1 MIGLHG
7 SFVEV
12 FGMGLFIKGKSGI
25 GKTTLLLKLLN
36 RGHFFISDDL
46 VIFKK
51 DNFSRI
57 IAFNNGKFIAHLRDF
72 GFIDIVKTYGIEV
85 VKDSSILNLV
95 VELREDKFLLEEE
108 EILDS
113 KFKKIII
120 NPSIDIDDFE
130 NYVRILKAE
139 IYDRVH

>member
-51 DNFSRI
+51 DSFSRI
-57 IAFNNGKFIAHLRDF
+57 VAFNNGKFIAHLRNF

-113 KFKKIII
+113 KFKKIIV
-120 NPSIDIDDFE
+120 NPSIDIDNFE
-130 NYVRILKAE
+130 NYIRILKAE

>member
-12 FGMGLFIKGKSGI
+12 FGIGLFIKGKSGI

-36 RGHFFISDDL
+36 RGHFFVSDDL

-57 IAFNNGKFIAHLRDF
+57 IAFNNGKFIAHLRNF
-72 GFIDIVKTYGIEV
+72 GFIDIIKTYGIKA
-85 VKDSSILNLV
+85 VKDSSILNLI
-95 VELREDKFLLEEE
+95 VELRQDEFLLEEE
-108 EILDS
+108 EILNV
-113 KFKKIII
+113 KFKKVIL
-120 NPSIDIDDFE
+120 NPNVDIENLE
-130 NYVRILKAE
+130 NYIKIFKTE
-139 IYDRVH
+139 IYDRVY

>member
-57 IAFNNGKFIAHLRDF
+57 IAFNNGKFVAHLRNF
-72 GFIDIVKTYGIEV
+72 GFIDIIKTYGIEV
-85 VKDSSILNLV
+85 IKDSSTLNLV
-95 VELREDKFLLEEE
+95 VELRENEFLLEEE
-108 EILDS
+108 EILDI
-113 KFKKIII
+113 KFKKIVLD
-120 NPSIDIDDFE
+120 PDVDVEKLE
-130 NYVRILKAE
+130 NYVRILKTK